1 MAGSRTRSRPAR
13 PPRHSTMEP
22 TATSAPSL
30 PRSIE
35 EIRGEFPILARQI
48 HGEPLAY
55 LDNGATAQKPL
66 AVIDALDNYWREHNA
81 NVHRGVHTLSEEA
94 TALYEEARETIA
106 SHLGADRREVI
117 FVRNATEALNL
128 VAYSWGRTNLSA
140 DDRVVVTEMEHHSN
154 VVPWYQVAQ
163 EKEAHLDWAPI
174 DGDGRLDMDAFM
186 ALLERGPKLVAI
198 THVSNVLGTIN
209 PIEEI
214 ARLTHDAGALLV
226 VDGAQAGPKLELDM
240 SELGA
245 DFYAV
250 TGHKMYGPTGIGAL
264 FGRRELLEEMPPFIG
279 GGSMIR
285 KVTKELITWADLP
298 AKFEGGTP
306 PIGEAV
312 GFGAAVRWIDE
323 LGLPAIHAAEA
334 ELATYALERVAE
346 VPGLTVFGPP
356 AGDDRGGIVSFD
368 MDGVHA
374 HDISEILDRHGV
386 AVRAGHHCAQ
396 VLMQQ
401 LGVSATTRAS
411 FAVYNTRAEVD
422 ALVDGL
428 LDVRK
433 VFEL

>member
-1 MAGSRTRSRPAR
+1 
-13 PPRHSTMEP
+13 MEP
-22 TATSAPSL
+22 TATTAPAL
-30 PRSIE
+30 PRSTE
-35 EIRGEFPILARQI
+35 EIRSEFPILAREV

-66 AVIDALDNYWREHNA
+66 AVIETLDRYYREHNA

-94 TALYEEARETIA
+94 TALYEEARAMVA
-106 SHLGADRREVI
+106 SHLGADRREI
-117 FVRNATEALNL
+117 LFVRNATEALNL

-140 DDRVVVTEMEHHSN
+140 GDRVLITEMEHHSN
-154 VVPWYQVAQ
+154 VVPWYQVTQ
-163 EKEAHLDWAPI
+163 EKGAHLDWAPI
-174 DGDGRLDMDAFM
+174 TGDGRLDMDAFA
-186 ALLERGPKLVAI
+186 ALLERGPKLVCV

-214 ARLTHDAGALLV
+214 ARLAHDAGALLV
-226 VDGAQAGPKLELDM
+226 VDGAQSGPKLELDM
-240 SELGA
+240 GELGA

-250 TGHKMYGPTGIGAL
+250 TAHKMYGPTGIGAL

-279 GGSMIR
+279 GGSMIQ
-285 KVTKELITWADLP
+285 KVTKELITWASLP

-306 PIGEAV
+306 PIAEAI

-323 LGLPAIHAAEA
+323 LGLPAMHAAEA
-334 ELATYALERVAE
+334 ELTAYALERVAE
-346 VPGLTVFGPP
+346 IPGLTVFGPQ
-356 AGDDRGGIVSFD
+356 AGDDRGGIVSFE
-368 MDGVHA
+368 MEGVHA

-396 VLMQQ
+396 VLMQR
-401 LGVSATTRAS
+401 LGVPATTRAS

-422 ALVDGL
+422 RLMDSL
-428 LDVRK
+428 LDVRR

>member
-1 MAGSRTRSRPAR
+1 
-13 PPRHSTMEP
+13 MEP
-22 TATSAPSL
+22 TATSAPAL

-35 EIRGEFPILARQI
+35 EIRAEFPILGREI
-48 HGEPLAY
+48 HGQRLAY

-66 AVIDALDNYWREHNA
+66 AVIETLDRYWREHNA

-94 TALYEEARETIA
+94 TALYEDARLAVA
-106 SHLGADRREVI
+106 SHLGADRREVV

-128 VAYSWGRTNLSA
+128 VAYSWARTNLSA
-140 DDRVVVTEMEHHSN
+140 DDRIVITEMEHHSN

-163 EKEAHLDWAPI
+163 EKGAHLDWTPI
-174 DGDGRLDMDAFM
+174 TDAGRLDMDAF
-186 ALLERGPKLVAI
+186 ASLLEQGPKLVCVA
-198 THVSNVLGTIN
+198 HVSNVLGTIN

-214 ARLTHDAGALLV
+214 ARMTHDAGALLV
-226 VDGAQAGPKLELDM
+226 VDGAQSGPKLELDM
-240 SELGA
+240 TELGA

-250 TGHKMYGPTGIGAL
+250 TAHKMYGPTGIGAL

-285 KVTKELITWADLP
+285 KVSKELITWADLP

-306 PIGEAV
+306 AIGEAV
-312 GFGAAVRWIDE
+312 GFGAAVRWIEE

-334 ELATYALERVAE
+334 ELTSYALGRVAE
-346 VPGLTVFGPP
+346 VPGLTLFGPP
-356 AGDDRGGIVSFD
+356 AGDDRGGILSFGL
-368 MDGVHA
+368 DGVHS
-374 HDISEILDRHGV
+374 HDVSEILDRHGI

-396 VLMQQ
+396 VLMQR
-401 LGVSATTRAS
+401 LGVPATTRAS

-422 ALVDGL
+422 RLVEGL
-428 LDVRK
+428 LDVRR

>member
-1 MAGSRTRSRPAR
+1 
-13 PPRHSTMEP
+13 MEP
-22 TATSAPSL
+22 TATTAPSL
-30 PRSIE
+30 ARSVE
-35 EIRGEFPILARQI
+35 QVRTEFPILAREI
-48 HGEPLAY
+48 HGQPLAY

-66 AVIDALDNYWREHNA
+66 AVIDTLDRYWREHNA

-94 TALYEEARETIA
+94 TELYEGARGTVA
-106 SHLGADRREVI
+106 AHLGADAREVV

-128 VAYSWGRTNLSA
+128 VAYSWGRSNISA
-140 DDRVVVTEMEHHSN
+140 RDRILITEMEHHSN

-163 EKEAHLDWAPI
+163 EKGADLDWAPI
-174 DGDGRLDMDAFM
+174 DDDGRLDLEAF
-186 ALLERGPKLVAI
+186 ASLLERGPKVVAVA
-198 THVSNVLGTIN
+198 HVSNVLGTIN

-214 ARLTHDAGALLV
+214 ARLAHDAGALLV

-240 SELGA
+240 AALGA

-279 GGSMIR
+279 GGSMIK
-285 KVTKELITWADLP
+285 KVTKERITWARLP

-306 PIGEAV
+306 PIGEAI

-323 LGLPAIHAAEA
+323 LGLPAMHAAEA
-334 ELATYALERVAE
+334 ELTSYALDRVAE

-356 AGDDRGGIVSFD
+356 AGDERGGIVSFALE
-368 MDGVHA
+368 GVHA
-374 HDISEILDRHGV
+374 HDVSEILDRHGV

-396 VLMQQ
+396 VLMER
-401 LGVSATTRAS
+401 LGVPATTRAS

-422 ALVDGL
+422 RLVGGL
-428 LDVRK
+428 LDARK